1 MTDYETASLVLQQ
14 AAADAAYLQAVIA
27 GAVGLLQA
35 LIVGWGIRSMSRMG
49 DRREAHNQ
57 ARHEEVMAALQ
68 QQGEALRQQGGALQ
82 QQGEALRAL
91 IERTAPRG

>member
-1 MTDYETASLVLQQ
+1 MTDYETANLALQQANLALQQ
-14 AAADAAYLQAVIA
+14 AAIDAAYVQAVVA

-49 DRREAHNQ
+49 DKREVQHQN
-57 ARHEEVMAALQ
+57 RHEEVMV
-68 QQGEALRQQGGALQ
+68 ALQ

-91 IERTAPRG
+91 IERTAPRD

>member
-1 MTDYETASLVLQQ
+1 MTDYETASLALQQ
-14 AAADAAYLQAVIA
+14 ANLALQQSAINAAYVQAVVA

-49 DRREAHNQ
+49 DKREVQHQN
-57 ARHEEVMAALQ
+57 RHEEVMV
-68 QQGEALRQQGGALQ
+68 ALQ

-91 IERTAPRG
+91 IERTAPRD

>member
-1 MTDYETASLVLQQ
+1 MTDYETANLALQQ
-14 AAADAAYLQAVIA
+14 ATLALQQSAIDAAYVQAVVA

-49 DRREAHNQ
+49 DKREVQHQN
-57 ARHEEVMAALQ
+57 RHEEVMV
-68 QQGEALRQQGGALQ
+68 ALQ

-91 IERTAPRG
+91 IERTAPRD

>member
-1 MTDYETASLVLQQ
+1 MTDYETASLALQQANLALQQ
-14 AAADAAYLQAVIA
+14 AAIDAAYVQAVVA

-49 DRREAHNQ
+49 DKREVQHQN
-57 ARHEEVMAALQ
+57 RHEEVMV
-68 QQGEALRQQGGALQ
+68 ALQ

-91 IERTAPRG
+91 IERTAPRD

>member
-1 MTDYETASLVLQQ
+1 MTDYETASLALQQ
-14 AAADAAYLQAVIA
+14 AALALQRSAVDAAYLQAVIA
-27 GAVGLLQA
+27 GVVGLLQA
-35 LIVGWGIRSMSRMG
+35 LIIGWGIRSMSRMG

-68 QQGEALRQQGGALQ
+68 QQGEALR
-82 QQGEALRAL
+82 AL

>member
-1 MTDYETASLVLQQ
+1 MVTDYETASLALQQ
-14 AAADAAYLQAVIA
+14 ANLALQQSAINAAYVQAVVA

-49 DRREAHNQ
+49 DKREVQHQN
-57 ARHEEVMAALQ
+57 RHEEVMV
-68 QQGEALRQQGGALQ
+68 ALQ

-91 IERTAPRG
+91 IERTAPRD

>member
-1 MTDYETASLVLQQ
+1 MVTDYETANLALQQATLALQQ
-14 AAADAAYLQAVIA
+14 AAIDAAYVQAVVA

-49 DRREAHNQ
+49 DKREVQHQN
-57 ARHEEVMAALQ
+57 RHEEVMV
-68 QQGEALRQQGGALQ
+68 ALQ

-91 IERTAPRG
+91 IERTAPRD

>member
-1 MTDYETASLVLQQ
+1 MTDYETANLALQQATLALQQ
-14 AAADAAYLQAVIA
+14 AAIDAAYVQAVVA

-49 DRREAHNQ
+49 DKREVQHQN
-57 ARHEEVMAALQ
+57 RHEEVMV
-68 QQGEALRQQGGALQ
+68 ALQ

-91 IERTAPRG
+91 IERTAPRD

>member
-1 MTDYETASLVLQQ
+1 MTDYETASLALQQ
-14 AAADAAYLQAVIA
+14 SALALQQSAIDAAYVQAAVA

-49 DRREAHNQ
+49 DKREVQHQN
-57 ARHEEVMAALQ
+57 RHEEVMV
-68 QQGEALRQQGGALQ
+68 ALQ

>member
-14 AAADAAYLQAVIA
+14 AAIDAAYVQAVVA
-27 GAVGLLQA
+27 GSVGLLQA

-49 DRREAHNQ
+49 DKREAQHQ
-57 ARHEEVMAALQ
+57 DRHEAAMV
-68 QQGEALRQQGGALQ
+68 ALQ

-91 IERTAPRG
+91 IERTAPRD